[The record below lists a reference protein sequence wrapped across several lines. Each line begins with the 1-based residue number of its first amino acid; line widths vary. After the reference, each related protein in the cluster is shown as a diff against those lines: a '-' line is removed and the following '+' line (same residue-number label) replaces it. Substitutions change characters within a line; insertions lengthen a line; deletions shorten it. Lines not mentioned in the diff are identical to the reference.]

1 MELAQRTNT
10 KLDSLFNPNSI
21 AVVGASRNSSKTGNK
36 VVRNLILSGYKGKV
50 FPVNKEAEE
59 ILGHKAYKS
68 LNDINENID
77 LVWIRVC
84 FRDLL
89 GIVSECVKKKVKVII
104 INSGIP
110 NTSEGKDVSETIKK
124 MCLDSG
130 VVLLG
135 PKSAGIYSK
144 GFVGLLGH
152 IVPGGNSDVSILTQ
166 SDALIESLIDLL
178 QYDLVGISHI
188 VGLGNKTGI
197 SESEILDYYID
208 NIHLR
213 PKVLLMY
220 LEELSDPKTVLPQMK
235 ELSKSIHIVVMMPR
249 YTSVIKDKLLE
260 HTNSKLQN
268 HKYLELAFHKA
279 GVHFVNTLEELTNLS
294 MIFTKVKKNT
304 KEEGLPFV
312 LSNSFFLT
320 IEALS
325 LLDRKGI
332 KTYEVKGEGKLKL
345 DEFFAIPN
353 KTELEYLKMIE
364 YLFSLPDV
372 SEIILSFTKDD
383 RIEFYKLTEGIERL
397 KKDFNKEIVASV
409 LEVDHKTNPHTI
421 LSKYNIPNYKYLENA
436 IYAYSEY
443 KKMGKK
449 RDEVS
454 KHFMSD
460 LGEDKKKEVQT
471 LINYGVKKAEPKLP
485 YSESKKILKLYGL
498 LFSDEYESEQTSD
511 LSHKTLVEIEFTR
524 DVYESIE
531 YGDIGVLEKVRVGY
545 FDHKRFVM
553 MKHTD
558 LLPIDSKKLS
568 LKLHSE
574 LKEIGDSKIIN
585 GIEKELVLN
594 IEKLEKLFED
604 FSQIESVTLT
614 LSTRKNNV
622 LLCEDVKFILK
633 LS

>member
-10 KLDSLFNPNSI
+10 KLDSLFNPKSI

-59 ILGHKAYKS
+59 ILGHKAYKKVS
-68 LNDINENID
+68 DINEDID

-89 GIVSECVKKKVKVII
+89 GIVSECVKKKVKVIV

-110 NTSEGKDVSETIKK
+110 NTKEGIDVSNTIKK
-124 MCLDSG
+124 MCSLSEIT
-130 VVLLG
+130 LLG
-135 PKSAGIYSK
+135 PKSAGIYVKDS
-144 GFVGLLGH
+144 VSLLNH
-152 IVPGGNSDVSILTQ
+152 IVKSDSNDVSIFTQ

-178 QYDLVGISHI
+178 SYDLVSISHI
-188 VGLGNKTGI
+188 IGLGSKSGI
-197 SESEILDYYID
+197 TESEILDYYID
-208 NIHLR
+208 NIQLR

-220 LEELSDPKTVLPQMK
+220 LEELSDPKVVLSKMK

-279 GVHFVNTLEELTNLS
+279 GVHFVNTIEELTNLS
-294 MIFTKVKKNT
+294 MIFTKVKKNKST
-304 KEEGLPFV
+304 DGLPFI

-332 KTYEVKGEGKLKL
+332 KTFELIGKNKLKL
-345 DEFFAIPN
+345 DEFYAIPN

-364 YLFSLPDV
+364 YLFTIPEV
-372 SEIILSFTKDD
+372 SEVILSFTKDD
-383 RIEFYKLTEGIERL
+383 RIEYYKLVSSIERL
-397 KKDFNKEIVASV
+397 KRDFNKEVIASV

-421 LSKYNIPNYKYLENA
+421 LSKSNIPNYKYLENA

-443 KKMGKK
+443 KKMGNK

-454 KHFMSD
+454 KHFMAD
-460 LGEDKKKEVQT
+460 LTDDKKRDIQSV
-471 LINYGVKKAEPKLP
+471 ISYGIKKAEPKLS
-485 YSESKKILKLYGL
+485 YSESKKILKLYGV
-498 LFSDEYESEQTSD
+498 LFTDEYESESNND
-511 LSHKTLVEIEFTR
+511 LSHKTLVEIELTR
-524 DVYESIE
+524 DVYETQE
-531 YGDIGVLEKVRVGY
+531 YGDIGVMEKIKVGY
-545 FDHKRFVM
+545 FDHKRFVT
-553 MKHTD
+553 MKYSD
-558 LLPIDSKKLS
+558 LSPMNIKKLS
-568 LKLHSE
+568 SKLHFE
-574 LKEIGDSKIIN
+574 LKEIGDSKVITN
-585 GIEKELVLN
+585 IEKELILN
-594 IEKLEKLFED
+594 VEKLEKLFED
-604 FSQIESVTLT
+604 FSQVESVTLT
-614 LSTRKNNV
+614 LSTGKNNV

>member
-21 AVVGASRNSSKTGNK
+21 AVVGASRNTTKTGNK

-59 ILGHKAYKS
+59 ILGHKAYKKVS
-68 LNDINENID
+68 DINENVD

-89 GIVSECVKKKVKVII
+89 SVVSECVKKKVKVIV

-110 NTSEGKDVSETIKK
+110 NTKEGYDVSETIKK
-124 MCLDSG
+124 MCLVSG
-130 VVLLG
+130 VILLG
-135 PKSAGIYSK
+135 PKSAGIYVK
-144 GFVGLLGH
+144 DFVGLLGH
-152 IVPGGNSDVSILTQ
+152 IVPAGNPDVSILTQ

-188 VGLGNKTGI
+188 IGLGSKTGI

-208 NIHLR
+208 NVSLR

-220 LEELSDPKTVLPQMK
+220 LEELSDPKTVLSKMK
-235 ELSKSIHIVVMMPR
+235 ELSKTIHIVVMMPR

-268 HKYLELAFHKA
+268 HKYLELAFQKA
-279 GVHFVNTLEELTNLS
+279 GVHFVNTIEELTNLS

-304 KEEGLPFV
+304 KDEGFPFV

-325 LLDRKGI
+325 LLDKKGI
-332 KTYEVKGEGKLKL
+332 KAYEVRGESKLRL
-345 DEFFAIPN
+345 DEFYAIPN

-383 RIEFYKLTEGIERL
+383 RIEFYKLVAGIERL
-397 KKDFNKEIVASV
+397 KKDFNKEIIASV

-421 LSKYNIPNYKYLENA
+421 LSKYNVPNYKYLENA
-436 IYAYSEY
+436 IYSYSEY
-443 KKMGKK
+443 KKMGNKSDK
-449 RDEVS
+449 VS

-460 LGEDKKKEVQT
+460 LTDDKKKEIQSVLSYGINKSEPT
-471 LINYGVKKAEPKLP
+471 LS

-498 LFSDEYESEQTSD
+498 LFTDEYESELKTD
-511 LSHKTLVEIEFTR
+511 LNHKTLVEIELTR
-524 DVYESIE
+524 DVYESLE

-545 FDHKRFVM
+545 FDHKRFVT
-553 MKHTD
+553 MKYTD
-558 LLPIDSKKLS
+558 LLPLVTKKLS
-568 LKLHSE
+568 SKLHTE
-574 LKEIGDSKIIN
+574 LKEIGDSKILTN
-585 GIEKELVLN
+585 IEKELVLN

-604 FSQIESVTLT
+604 FSQVESVTLT
-614 LSTRKNNV
+614 LSTGKNNV

>member
-21 AVVGASRNSSKTGNK
+21 AIVGASRNSTKTGNK

-59 ILGHKAYKS
+59 ILGHKAYKKVS
-68 LNDINENID
+68 DINENID

-89 GIVSECVKKKVKVII
+89 SVVSECVKKKVKVIV

-110 NTSEGKDVSETIKK
+110 NTKEGHDVSETIMK
-124 MCLDSG
+124 MCLVSG
-130 VVLLG
+130 VILLG
-135 PKSAGIYSK
+135 PKSAGIYVKDS
-144 GFVGLLGH
+144 VGLLGH
-152 IVPGGNSDVSILTQ
+152 IVPGGNPDVSILTQ

-188 VGLGNKTGI
+188 IGLGSKTGI

-208 NIHLR
+208 NVSLR

-220 LEELSDPKTVLPQMK
+220 LEELSDPKMVLPKMK

-249 YTSVIKDKLLE
+249 YTAVIKDKLIE

-268 HKYLELAFHKA
+268 HKYLELAFHKV
-279 GVHFVNTLEELTNLS
+279 GVHFVNTIEELTNLS
-294 MIFTKVKKNT
+294 MIFTKVKKNSND
-304 KEEGLPFV
+304 EGFPFV

-332 KTYEVKGEGKLKL
+332 KAYEVRGESKLKL
-345 DEFFAIPN
+345 DEFYAVPN

-364 YLFSLPDV
+364 YLFSLPDI

-383 RIEFYKLTEGIERL
+383 RIEFYKLVAGIERL
-397 KKDFNKEIVASV
+397 KKDFNKEIIASV

-421 LSKYNIPNYKYLENA
+421 LSKYNVPNYKYLENA
-436 IYAYSEY
+436 IYSYSEY
-443 KKMGKK
+443 KKMGSK
-449 RDEVS
+449 RDKIS
-454 KHFMSD
+454 RHFITD
-460 LGEDKKKEVQT
+460 LADDKKKDIQSLISYGIKKSEPT
-471 LINYGVKKAEPKLP
+471 LS

-498 LFSDEYESEQTSD
+498 LFTDEYESELKTD
-511 LSHKTLVEIEFTR
+511 LSHKTLVEIDLTR
-524 DVYESIE
+524 DVYESLE
-531 YGDIGVLEKVRVGY
+531 YGDIGVLEKVKVGY
-545 FDHKRFVM
+545 FDHKRFVAT
-553 MKHTD
+553 KYTD
-558 LLPIDSKKLS
+558 LLPMDIKKLS
-568 LKLHSE
+568 NKLHSE
-574 LKEIGDSKIIN
+574 LKEIGDSKILTN
-585 GIEKELVLN
+585 IEKELVLN
-594 IEKLEKLFED
+594 VEKLEKLFED
-604 FSQIESVTLT
+604 FSQVESVTLT
-614 LSTRKNNV
+614 LSTGKNNV

>member
-10 KLDSLFNPNSI
+10 KLDSLFNPRSLAI
-21 AVVGASRNSSKTGNK
+21 VGASRNASKVGNK

-59 ILGHKAYKS
+59 ILGHKAYKKIS
-68 LNDINENID
+68 DINVEID

-89 GIVSECVKKKVKVII
+89 GIVSECIKKKVKVII

-130 VVLLG
+130 VIFLG
-135 PKSAGIYSK
+135 SKSAGIYVKDS
-144 GFVGLLGH
+144 VGLLGH
-152 IVPGGNSDVSILTQ
+152 IVPNGNPDVSILTQ

-188 VGLGNKTGI
+188 VGLGTKTGI

-220 LEELSDPKTVLPQMK
+220 LEELSDPKNVLSKMK

-268 HKYLELAFHKA
+268 HKYLELALQKS
-279 GVHFVNTLEELTNLS
+279 GVHLVNTLEELTNLS

-304 KEEGLPFV
+304 KDEGLPFV

-332 KTYEVKGEGKLKL
+332 KAYEVRGESKLKL
-345 DEFFAIPN
+345 DEFYAIPN
-353 KTELEYLKMIE
+353 KTEFEYLKMIE
-364 YLFSLPDV
+364 YIFSLPEV

-383 RIEFYKLTEGIERL
+383 RIEFYKLVEGIERL
-397 KKDFNKEIVASV
+397 KKDFNKEIIASV

-443 KKMGKK
+443 KKVGRKSN
-449 RDEVS
+449 DAT
-454 KHFMSD
+454 KHYISEIE
-460 LGEDKKKEVQT
+460 GDKKKEVQT
-471 LINYGVKKAEPKLP
+471 LINYGVKKAEPMLS
-485 YSESKKILKLYGL
+485 YSDSKKILKLYG
-498 LFSDEYESEQTSD
+498 FQFFDEYESEQISD
-511 LSHKTLVEIEFTR
+511 LSHKTLVEVELTR

-531 YGDIGVLEKVRVGY
+531 YGDIGVLEKVRVGF
-545 FDHKRFVM
+545 FDHKKFVT

-558 LLPIDSKKLS
+558 LLPLDTKKLIN
-568 LKLHSE
+568 KVHSE

-585 GIEKELVLN
+585 EIEKELVLN
-594 IEKLEKLFED
+594 IEKLEKVFED
-604 FSQIESVTLT
+604 FSQVESVTLT